1 MTFLFGVFYDPTDPI
16 STHTGCFI
24 KNGNF
29 KIEGWWGKN
38 RSSTCKLSSRKMLDC
53 WKMLN
58 ILILIAFYGTIVVI
72 LAWGQTVSVP
82 PHCAQKPNTPLS
94 NEEQVW
100 DVRGIGIREPE
111 KDLKW
116 RMQFLLHFGDS
127 FQSNVTFA
135 GHWNSL
141 GQQCRT
147 SQIHGLWK
155 RNAPTGR
162 AVPPRMSPESASNFR
177 GSWSLFQS
185 YFKRLYHLRFDASL
199 SFI

>member
-1 MTFLFGVFYDPTDPI
+1 MD
-16 STHTGCFI
+16 
-24 KNGNF
+24 
-29 KIEGWWGKN
+29 
-38 RSSTCKLSSRKMLDC
+38 
-53 WKMLN
+53 

-72 LAWGQTVSVP
+72 LASGQPMSVS
-82 PHCAQKPNTPLS
+82 PHRARKHNTPLS

-100 DVRGIGIREPE
+100 DMRGIGIREPE

-135 GHWNSL
+135 GPWNSL

-147 SQIHGLWK
+147 SQTRGLWK

-162 AVPPRMSPESASNFR
+162 AAPPRTSPESASNFR
-177 GSWSLFQS
+177 GIMKPFSKIIQKTLPFA
-185 YFKRLYHLRFDASL
+185 F
-199 SFI
+199 

>member
-1 MTFLFGVFYDPTDPI
+1 M
-16 STHTGCFI
+16 S
-24 KNGNF
+24 
-29 KIEGWWGKN
+29 
-38 RSSTCKLSSRKMLDC
+38 
-53 WKMLN
+53 
-58 ILILIAFYGTIVVI
+58 
-72 LAWGQTVSVP
+72 VS
-82 PHCAQKPNTPLS
+82 PHRAQKPNTPLS

-135 GHWNSL
+135 GPWNSL

-162 AVPPRMSPESASNFR
+162 AAPPRTSPESASNFR
-177 GSWSLFQS
+177 GIMKPFSKILQKTFP
-185 YFKRLYHLRFDASL
+185 FAF
-199 SFI
+199 